1 MSNDLEHRLHDHL
14 HHTAA
19 TAPVSML
26 QLTEIDA
33 RTAQRRRRRT
43 AARGVVAVG
52 VVVGLGAA
60 VLAMRDPQ
68 SAGPAAPTETPLTRL
83 ANATIRSAQPTKPGA
98 VALELADGQQI
109 TFAIIGNAFYDGY
122 AQQTVVQYATYWMGS
137 TYADDA
143 DLPLVPAAE
152 LGGTE
157 SLTFWTGLPSSA
169 TRVEYRPVNGEGLW
183 QTPVD
188 GFAAFPAANH
198 APEDTLIAY
207 DNAGNEVA
215 RTTWS
220 STHLVGSNEGDDGVL
235 HHNYSSL
242 AEPSVD
248 VYGPIDV
255 TKIADL
261 DRAATEAYTGFADAT
276 MLSCLSTNGGDA
288 WTECIQS
295 TDAAVKAYL
304 G

>member
-1 MSNDLEHRLHDHL
+1 MSTELEHRLHDHF
-14 HHTAA
+14 HHAAA

-43 AARGVVAVG
+43 VARGVMAVG

-60 VLAMRDPQ
+60 VMAMRDPQ
-68 SAGPAAPTETPLTRL
+68 STGPAAPTETPLTRL
-83 ANATIRSAQPTKPGA
+83 PNATIRSAQPTKPGA
-98 VALELADGQQI
+98 VALELADGQHI
-109 TFAIIGNAFYDGY
+109 TFAIVGSPFYDGY
-122 AQQTVVQYATYWMGS
+122 AQQTWVQYDTYS
-137 TYADDA
+137 TGFTYPDVDI
-143 DLPLVPAAE
+143 PLIPAAE

-157 SLTFWTGLPSSA
+157 SLIFWTGLPSSA
-169 TRVEYRPVNGEGLW
+169 TRVEYLPVTGDVLW
-183 QTPVD
+183 QAPVE
-188 GFAAFPAANH
+188 GIAAFPATAH
-198 APEDTLIAY
+198 APADTMIAY
-207 DNAGNEVA
+207 DSAGNEVA

-220 STHLVGSNEGDDGVL
+220 TTHLLSSNQGDDGVL
-235 HHNYSSL
+235 HHNYTSL
-242 AEPSVD
+242 TEPPVD
-248 VYGPIDV
+248 ISGPVDV

-261 DRAATEAYTGFADAT
+261 DRAATEAYTGFANAT
-276 MLSCLSTNGGDA
+276 MYSCLSTNGDDA

>member
-14 HHTAA
+14 QHAA
-19 TAPVSML
+19 DTAPAPML
-26 QLTEIDA
+26 QVADIDA
-33 RTAQRRRRRT
+33 RVAQRRRRRT
-43 AARGVVAVG
+43 AVRGVMAVG

-60 VLAMRDPQ
+60 VMAMRDPQ
-68 SAGPAAPTETPLTRL
+68 STGPAAPTETPLTRL
-83 ANATIRSAQPTKPGA
+83 PNAAISSAQPTKPGA
-98 VALELADGQQI
+98 IALELADGQRI

-122 AQQTVVQYATYWMGS
+122 AQQTVVQYATYWTGS
-137 TYADDA
+137 THPDDVE
-143 DLPLVPAAE
+143 LPLVPESE

-157 SLTFWTGLPSSA
+157 SLTFWTGLPASA
-169 TRVEYRPVNGEGLW
+169 TRVEYIPVTGDSAW
-183 QTPVD
+183 QTPID
-188 GFAAFPAANH
+188 GFAAFPTAGH
-198 APEDTLIAY
+198 ATNDTLIAY
-207 DNAGNEVA
+207 DSNGTEVA

-220 STHLVGSNEGDDGVL
+220 TTHLVSSNQGDDGVL
-235 HHNYSSL
+235 HDNYSSL
-242 AEPSVD
+242 TEPTVD

-276 MLSCLSTNGGDA
+276 MLSCLSTNGAAA

>member
-14 HHTAA
+14 HQAA
-19 TAPVSML
+19 GTAPAPML

-33 RTAQRRRRRT
+33 RVAQRRRRRT
-43 AARGVVAVG
+43 AVRGVMAVG

-60 VLAMRDPQ
+60 VMAMRDPQ
-68 SAGPAAPTETPLTRL
+68 STGPAGPTETPLTRL
-83 ANATIRSAQPTKPGA
+83 PDATIRSGQPTKPGA
-98 VALELADGQQI
+98 VALELADGQRI

-122 AQQTVVQYATYWMGS
+122 AQETWVQYDTYS
-137 TYADDA
+137 TGFAYADDV
-143 DLPLVPAAE
+143 DLPLVPRSE

-157 SLTFWTGLPSSA
+157 SLIFWTGLPASA
-169 TRVEYRPVNGEGLW
+169 TRVEYLPVTGESLW

-188 GFAAFPAANH
+188 GFAAFPAAAH
-198 APEDTLIAY
+198 APDDTLVAY
-207 DNAGNEVA
+207 DVAGSEVA

-220 STHLVGSNEGDDGVL
+220 TTHLLSSNQGDDGIL
-235 HHNYSSL
+235 HDNYTSL
-242 AEPSVD
+242 AELTVD

-276 MLSCLSTNGGDA
+276 MLSCLSTNGDAA

-295 TDAAVKAYL
+295 TDAAVKEYL

>member
-14 HHTAA
+14 HLTAV
-19 TAPVSML
+19 TAPASML

-33 RTAQRRRRRT
+33 RAAQRRRRRT
-43 AARGVVAVG
+43 AARGAVAVG

-60 VLAMRDPQ
+60 VMAMRDPQ
-68 SAGPAAPTETPLTRL
+68 STGPAAPTEAPLTQV
-83 ANATIRSAQPTKPGA
+83 ANATIRNGQPTKPGA
-98 VALELADGQQI
+98 VALELADGQRI

-122 AQQTVVQYATYWMGS
+122 AQETWVQYDTYS
-137 TYADDA
+137 TGFAYADA
-143 DLPLVPAAE
+143 VDLPLVPRSE

-157 SLTFWTGLPSSA
+157 SLTFWTGLPASA
-169 TRVEYRPVNGEGLW
+169 ARVEYLPVTGESLW

-188 GFAAFPAANH
+188 GFAAFPAASH
-198 APEDTLIAY
+198 APDDTLVAY
-207 DNAGNEVA
+207 DVAGNEVA

-220 STHLVGSNEGDDGVL
+220 TTHLLSSNQGDDGIL
-235 HHNYSSL
+235 HDNYTSL
-242 AEPSVD
+242 TELTAD

-276 MLSCLSTNGGDA
+276 MLSCLSTNGA
-288 WTECIQS
+288 ASWTECIQS